1 MTKVC
6 FRSTLEDT
14 FKAVG
19 DVFRMT
25 KAQKRV
31 QLKTFDSDL
40 LTCNVQISNIK
51 LIIMLLFW
59 WTVGAK
65 ESGAPG
71 KSADVHGFGGAGNL
85 DPDPGVCGNIHGTKT
100 RAFIKSCQKLCQSI
114 SWQIVLYNITRK
126 NLP

>member
-6 FRSTLEDT
+6 CGSTLEDT
-14 FKAVG
+14 FKAVA

-25 KAQKRV
+25 KAEKRV
-31 QLKTFDSDL
+31 QLKIFDLDL
-40 LTCNVQISNIK
+40 LTCNVQISNIKFK

-85 DPDPGVCGNIHGTKT
+85 DLDPGVSMREHSGNKN
-100 RAFIKSCQKLCQSI
+100 KKLS
-114 SWQIVLYNITRK
+114 
-126 NLP
+126 